1 MRKDSSIEYITIVLS
16 FQKSVDQMMEII
28 EIMKDNL
35 FGKLNG
41 ERKNCTLRSE
51 NKVFLKGNG
60 YLFSGNVSLF

>member
-1 MRKDSSIEYITIVLS
+1 ME
-16 FQKSVDQMMEII
+16 MMEII